1 MDKPKQII
9 KLTEAQRRAVETVGC
24 DVLVTASA
32 GTGKTA
38 ALSLRCV
45 ARVCDTHQAVDVDR
59 LLVLTFTD
67 AAAEEMRERIGQTL
81 RAAARE
87 KQDSRLRQQAIL
99 LDVANISTIHAF
111 CKRTLTEFFHA
122 ADIDPAFG
130 IIDAD
135 EQRLLKSET
144 LEAVLE
150 AAWQEPEL
158 APAMRELFA
167 GRRLQPGTRSF
178 VDKIIPLSAFLDS
191 VADREAFY
199 EQAARLNDATDAA
212 YTALLN
218 EQKAILCDALTM
230 MRQRLDYALALDAHY
245 CGGGF
250 ISKTIQT
257 VYIPQIESCRV
268 LAEQGRLDR
277 IIEMIETPNFG
288 RFPNKPKDLDKETA
302 DFIKASAAKVKKEF
316 SAMKAFA
323 VLNPGYAA
331 LTETVSQQS
340 RTLLGLV
347 RRFDAAY
354 AAAKAAQ
361 NVLDF
366 ADLEHHTLRLLEN
379 NADIAAALRER
390 FEYVFV
396 DEYQDINTVQQRILD
411 CLCRG
416 DNVFA
421 VGDVK
426 QSIYAFRQS
435 RPEIFLTRL
444 KTATD
449 RPETADKP
457 LRVDMAENFRSRK
470 EVLDFV
476 NAVFGRIMTDS
487 AAKMQYDQRAMLKAQ
502 FEYAPFGSG
511 HPVEL
516 VILDEESDGSD
527 EAADDDSDTH
537 STEPAELIDAA
548 QRQAAFIAHRI
559 RQMVGADGGKAE
571 FQVYD
576 RTTGG
581 YRDVRYGDIVI
592 LMRSLSHKAN
602 TYVEILRLAQIP
614 VNSQSACGYFETT
627 EISDC
632 LSLLKT
638 LDNPDGDIEL
648 AATLRSPLFGFDDTA
663 LVTIRFY
670 AEDTIG
676 RKKPFYQ
683 AVKRY
688 AEDGP
693 DATLRKA
700 VCDALRQLDQ
710 WRQTAQHGNIA
721 TLLDEVFRTTGL
733 LAFYAALPNGAV
745 RRANLLKLHDRA
757 VQFEQF
763 RTSRPGMGLARFVEF
778 LEKLQ
783 DQEQDWAPGQ
793 PDSMENAVRVMS
805 VHKSKGLEFPVV
817 FAAELNTR
825 FNMTDTVGECL
836 IDEDTIGL
844 QAAIEGG
851 RFRLSSATH
860 QVLAERKRRQT
871 VEEEMRILYVM
882 LTRARE
888 KLVLTASHKADL
900 CRQRL
905 IEGAMMTGGLA
916 EWKLVETRR
925 HLDWILAALAD
936 EATLHTLFETEC
948 DAELSEQGLFVAQCV
963 KRQELD
969 GLTTRLLDSKR
980 SLASITTP
988 PKLSHQQAAEF
999 AARYEQLEAT
1009 LTAVYPFEDVCGI
1022 CAKYSVSTLTHR
1034 DDEFSPADVSGAFDA
1049 IPATV
1054 QAGAVID
1061 EHIGRRLAGTAA
1073 HRVFEHLP
1081 LEGSVTPQTAA
1092 ATLSKLVGEGIIAPA
1107 IAWRVDTAAI
1117 AAFFDTEPGQAALAA
1132 GTAALREWPFTL
1144 AVDAMDIV
1152 RSSSFSLLS
1161 GEQAKACTT
1170 NNPTNQGEIVIVQG
1184 IVDLII
1190 PTADGL
1196 IVADFKTDRIRDEAA
1211 LQQRTTHY
1219 REPLA
1224 WYARAAAAILNK
1236 PVVSSWL
1243 YFADCRKA
1251 VRLL

>member
-1 MDKPKQII
+1 MMKAKQTIR
-9 KLTEAQRRAVETVGC
+9 LTEAQRRAVETVGR

-45 ARVCDTHQAVDVDR
+45 ERVCDAARAVDVDR

-67 AAAEEMRERIGQTL
+67 AAAEEMRARIGQTL
-81 RAAARE
+81 RDAARQH
-87 KQDSRLRQQAIL
+87 KDSRLRQQAML
-99 LDVANISTIHAF
+99 LDGVTISTIHAF
-111 CKRTLTEFFHA
+111 CKRTLTEYFHA

-150 AAWQEPEL
+150 AAWQDPEL
-158 APAMRELFA
+158 AAAMRELFA

-178 VDKIIPLSAFLDS
+178 VDKIIPLSTFLDS
-191 VADREAFY
+191 VAEREAFY
-199 EQAARLNDATDAA
+199 EQAARLNDASDTA
-212 YTALLN
+212 YTALLDR
-218 EQKAILCDALTM
+218 QRQIICDALAM

-245 CGGGF
+245 CAGGF

-257 VYIPQIESCRV
+257 VYIPQIETCLV

-277 IIEMIETPNFG
+277 VLENIQKPDFG

-302 DFIKASAAKVKKEF
+302 EFIKSPAKKVKEEF
-316 SAMKAFA
+316 ESLKAFA
-323 VLNPGYAA
+323 ALNPGYDDA
-331 LTETVSQQS
+331 LAQTVSRQS
-340 RTLLGLV
+340 QTLLELV

-354 AAAKAAQ
+354 AAAKAAR

-366 ADLEHHTLRLLEN
+366 ADLEHRTLRLLET
-379 NADIAAALRER
+379 DKDVAAALRER
-390 FEYVFV
+390 FEFVFV

-435 RPEIFLTRL
+435 RPEIFLARL
-444 KTATD
+444 AEASDRTD
-449 RPETADKP
+449 EMEKP
-457 LRVDMAENFRSRK
+457 LRVDMGENFRSRP
-470 EVLDFV
+470 EVLEFV
-476 NAVFGRIMTDS
+476 NAIFGRIMTDG
-487 AAKMQYDQRAMLKAQ
+487 AAQMRYDERARLKAQ
-502 FEYAPFGSG
+502 FAYAPFGGG

-516 VILDEESDGSD
+516 VILDEDSNG
-527 EAADDDSDTH
+527 AADTSDNCDDAEEDDRGG
-537 STEPAELIDAA
+537 EPTALIDAT
-548 QRQAAFIAHRI
+548 QRQAAYIARRI

-571 FQVYD
+571 FQIFD
-576 RTTGG
+576 RTTGT

-614 VNSQSACGYFETT
+614 VNSQSSGGYFEAT

-663 LVTIRFY
+663 LAKIRFY

-676 RKKPFYQ
+676 PKRTFHQ
-683 AVKRY
+683 AVVRY

-693 DATLRKA
+693 DTTLRQP
-700 VCDALRQLDQ
+700 VQNALEQLQ
-710 WRQTAQHGNIA
+710 RWRQTAQRRSLA
-721 TLLDEVFRTTGL
+721 TLLDAVFRETGL
-733 LAFYAALPNGAV
+733 LSFYAALPNGSV

-757 VQFEQF
+757 IQFEQF

-778 LEKLQ
+778 LQKLR

-793 PDSMENAVRVMS
+793 PDSAENAVRVMS

-817 FAAELNTR
+817 FAAELNTP
-825 FNMTDTVGECL
+825 FNLSDTAGECL
-836 IDEDTIGL
+836 IDEETIGL
-844 QAAIEGG
+844 QAAVEGG
-851 RFRLSSATH
+851 RFRLSSAAH
-860 QVLAERKRRQT
+860 QVLAQRKHRQT
-871 VEEEMRILYVM
+871 TAEEMRILYVM

-888 KLVLTASHKADL
+888 KLVLTASQKEAH

-905 IEGAMMTGGLA
+905 MEGAMMG
-916 EWKLVETRR
+916 ERIVDWKLLETRR
-925 HLDWILAALAD
+925 HIDWLLTAMAD
-936 EATLHTLFETEC
+936 EATLHSLYKTGFETTLPRRNQC
-948 DAELSEQGLFVAQCV
+948 VAQRIA
-963 KRQELD
+963 RQELD
-969 GLTTRLLDSKR
+969 AMTAALLDSKR
-980 SLASITTP
+980 SLTSVTEP
-988 PKLSHQQAAEF
+988 PALSAKQTAFF
-999 AARYEQLEAT
+999 AAAYAQLEAA
-1009 LTAVYPFEDVCGI
+1009 LTTAYPFEDVCGL

-1034 DDEFSPADVSGAFDA
+1034 DDEFSAADVSGAFDA
-1049 IPATV
+1049 MPAAV
-1054 QAGAVID
+1054 QTGGTAHAGI
-1061 EHIGRRLAGTAA
+1061 ERRLAGTAA
-1073 HRVFEHLP
+1073 HRVFEYLP
-1081 LEGSVTPQTAA
+1081 LDGPVTSGAAEQTLA
-1092 ATLSKLVGEGIIAPA
+1092 KLIDQGIIAQATADA
-1107 IAWRVDTAAI
+1107 IDTAGI
-1117 AAFFDTEPGQAALAA
+1117 AAFFETEPGKAVLAA
-1132 GTAALREWPFTL
+1132 GMACLREWPFTL
-1144 AVDAMDIV
+1144 AVDAV
-1152 RSSSFSLLS
+1152 KL
-1161 GEQAKACTT
+1161 GAKTPNET
-1170 NNPTNQGEIVIVQG
+1170 VIVQG

-1190 PTADGL
+1190 PTAAGL
-1196 IVADFKTDRIRDEAA
+1196 IIADFKTDKIRDQAA
-1211 LQQRTTHY
+1211 LERRTAQY
-1219 REPLA
+1219 REPLG
-1224 WYARAAAAILNK
+1224 WYAHAASAILNK
-1236 PVVSSWL
+1236 PVISSWL

-1251 VRLL
+1251 VRIL